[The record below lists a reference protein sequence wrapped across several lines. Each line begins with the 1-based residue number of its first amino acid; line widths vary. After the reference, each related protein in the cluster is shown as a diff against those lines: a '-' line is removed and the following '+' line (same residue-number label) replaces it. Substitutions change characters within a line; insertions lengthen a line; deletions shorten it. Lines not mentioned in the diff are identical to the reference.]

1 MVYTCLLYTSSSKPL
16 DRLYWHAQRLNDYS
30 RSAFLDIPDNIGLFD
45 PVVYSAAGDALAEA
59 DGDADTDADGLA
71 VADGLVFGLAD
82 AVTFG
87 LTDGLAEGV
96 VLLSAPQPAEIPST
110 NKIDRITHA
119 FFIKYLRSIL
129 GTISPFCYIL

>member
-1 MVYTCLLYTSSSKPL
+1 MFIPPLEMRSQKLMVTPIQMLT
-16 DRLYWHAQRLNDYS
+16 
-30 RSAFLDIPDNIGLFD
+30 
-45 PVVYSAAGDALAEA
+45 
-59 DGDADTDADGLA
+59 GLA

-119 FFIKYLRSIL
+119 FFIKYLHSIL